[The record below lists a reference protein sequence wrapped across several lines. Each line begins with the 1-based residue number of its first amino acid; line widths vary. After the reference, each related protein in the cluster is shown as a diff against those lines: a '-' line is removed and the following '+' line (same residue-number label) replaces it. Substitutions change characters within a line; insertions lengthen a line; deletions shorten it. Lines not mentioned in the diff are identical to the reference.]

1 VLFVGSHLKNA
12 DNSGAKLMK
21 MLRVIGNSF
30 KESAR
35 LGEMIRV
42 SVSKVEANKKV
53 VRKKLYSALILTL
66 KSKTRRKDGSWISYS
81 DNCAALISEQ
91 DKFLGTRVLVPV
103 CKEVRGGKNETQFK
117 KIISSSG
124 RTL

>member
-1 VLFVGSHLKNA
+1 LL
-12 DNSGAKLMK
+12 
-21 MLRVIGNSF
+21 
-30 KESAR
+30 E
-35 LGEMIRV
+35 
-42 SVSKVEANKKV
+42 
-53 VRKKLYSALILTL
+53 KKLYSALILTL

-81 DNCAALISEQ
+81 DNRAALISEQ